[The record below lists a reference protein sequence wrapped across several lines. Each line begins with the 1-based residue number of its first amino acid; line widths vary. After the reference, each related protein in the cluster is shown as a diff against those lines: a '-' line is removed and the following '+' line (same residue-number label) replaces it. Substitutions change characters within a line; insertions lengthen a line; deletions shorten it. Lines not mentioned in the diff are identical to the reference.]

1 MVYLFALL
9 RAGAVKITEKL
20 FEVNVQVCESTKVD
34 VKGSLRSLISLNSTV
49 IGEDTPFLDSVFN
62 FTVTSP
68 VV

>member
-9 RAGAVKITEKL
+9 RAGAVKIIEQL
-20 FEVNVQVCESTKVD
+20 FEVNVQVCESTTVD

-49 IGEDTPFLDSVFN
+49 IGEDTPFLDYVLN

-68 VV
+68 VL

>member
-9 RAGAVKITEKL
+9 RVGAVKITEQL
-20 FEVNVQVCESTKVD
+20 FEVNVHVRESTTVD

-49 IGEDTPFLDSVFN
+49 IGEDTAFLDSVLN